1 MRTDLPLPA
10 IDVLIGLALLLIAIM
25 LSVLNRLLKRT
36 QSEQLARLWQE
47 RALWPDEGEPSSSDE
62 GRGRR
67 ISGGSDSTP
76 DPDVLAVRSN
86 VRLWLARGL
95 LPSPATETWAGP
107 GSGKLCAVCAL
118 VIGGTEIEYEVGNGA
133 GLLYAHQSCYALWY
147 EAAGKAGGDGAAS
160 DSREDPQVT
169 RL

>member
-10 IDVLIGLALLLIAIM
+10 IDVLIGLALLLIAVM
-25 LSVLNRLLKRT
+25 LGVLNRLLKRT
-36 QSEQLARLWQE
+36 QSQQLARLWEE
-47 RALWPDEGEPSSSDE
+47 RTLWPDEGEPSDSEE
-62 GRGRR
+62 GRRGRR

-76 DPDVLAVRSN
+76 DPDVLTVRSN
-86 VRLWLARGL
+86 VRLWLAQGL

-147 EAAGKAGGDGAAS
+147 DEAGKAVNAAPPAAAAGD
-160 DSREDPQVT
+160 T
-169 RL
+169 RK